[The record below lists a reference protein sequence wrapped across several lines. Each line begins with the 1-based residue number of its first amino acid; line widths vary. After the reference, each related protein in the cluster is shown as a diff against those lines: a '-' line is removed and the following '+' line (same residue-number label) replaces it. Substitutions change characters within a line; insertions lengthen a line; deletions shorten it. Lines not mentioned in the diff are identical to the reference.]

1 MNPELHKFAQ
11 QLSLWTNLII
21 ENGRTPFRRVD
32 LYPEIHTDRGILRP
46 PLVFWINR
54 QSMMAGG
61 ILLLPEKDLAA
72 ELQRGCSCCDAL
84 GLKYFV
90 TWESDQVRIWRREGD
105 KARQHQ
111 QFGLQHAEHPDSF
124 RHLLGEVLEALKLL
138 AVIGLVPNGELS
150 PHYLHNLFLTTLDV
164 ALPALINSYRS
175 LRAEEGT
182 SPAEDADQLAN
193 EANRLL
199 LLQLLGLAWH
209 QQLPAA
215 ILPEKLERAIQLSL
229 PQLPEPLLKILSL
242 KVTATPPELPHET
255 AVCFHHLLLRLRQL
269 SWRQPED
276 RAILSIQLLI
286 DSWNSDQAETADEV
300 QIYPLSPVLGAQ
312 TQLILSDSLSL
323 LAAVRLLEDLQ
334 QKKPQQLLLGNL
346 FQLDYAGRT
355 GLSINGTIN
364 KQRLLSREERHQYTT
379 LLRTSWP
386 NRRFRI
392 GGDKPL
398 WFWELIHL
406 LGLSKQQRQ
415 LTLILPR
422 AIVQSSIEEPFW
434 LLFWESYSICR
445 IAVQDNDLIK
455 LELIPEAG
463 QNDSIVVHLGSENRT
478 ILAING
484 LAIFRNQL
492 LLTLLSPTGIYRLL
506 GNKLVW
512 PDKED
517 LDTDATEGLKTY
529 LQSRLSRRIEKI
541 LGLDLKSLHE
551 EEYQQALLSFPR
563 PDLLHLKE
571 ISRLNSQRDDLDSL
585 LAGLLQVPAIES
597 LEIPAAEQSK
607 VANPRRAPDKELRDQ
622 LVKQLQDAG
631 IPNFPE
637 QYLYFLDSQETTSY
651 QLNPPL
657 RITSELLGETIL
669 EAADGEKL
677 QVYGEELA
685 NALLLCSDLDKSDVE
700 LPLDRHQLALIQQQY
715 WKDLKQLHK
724 QLSSLCHSHLK
735 SPQAADRLAKKVWK
749 KLCLPKLK

>member
-1 MNPELHKFAQ
+1 MNPELQKFAQ
-11 QLSLWTNLII
+11 QLALWTDLII

-32 LYPEIHTDRGILRP
+32 LSPEIHTDQGPLQP

-61 ILLLPEKDLAA
+61 ILLLPEKNLEV

-90 TWESDQVRIWRREGD
+90 TWESDQVRIWQREGD
-105 KARQHQ
+105 RAREHQ
-111 QFGLQHAEHPDSF
+111 KFDLQHAEHPDSF

-138 AVIGLVPNGELS
+138 AVIGLVPNAELS

-175 LRAEEGT
+175 QRAEEGT
-182 SPAEDADQLAN
+182 SHSSDADQLAN

-209 QQLPAA
+209 QQLPSA

-229 PQLPEPLLKILSL
+229 PQLPEQLRETLSL
-242 KVTATPPELPHET
+242 KVTAASPELPHET

-269 SWRQPED
+269 SWRQPEE
-276 RAILSIQLLI
+276 RAISSIQLLI
-286 DSWNSDQAETADEV
+286 NSWNSDQPETTDEIQV
-300 QIYPLSPVLGAQ
+300 YPQSPVLGDQ
-312 TQLILSDSLSL
+312 TQLILSDSISL
-323 LAAVRLLEDLQ
+323 LAAVRLLEDLL
-334 QKKPQQLLLGNL
+334 QKQPQELLLGNL
-346 FQLDYAGRT
+346 FQLDFAGRT
-355 GLSINGTIN
+355 DLSINGTLN
-364 KQRLLSREERHQYTT
+364 KQRLLSKEERQQYTT

-406 LGLSKQQRQ
+406 LGLSKQQRKM
-415 LTLILPR
+415 TLILPR
-422 AIVQSSIEEPFW
+422 DLVLSSIDEPFW
-434 LLFWESYSICR
+434 QLLWENYSLCR
-445 IAVQDNDLIK
+445 IAVLEAGLIK
-455 LELIPEAG
+455 LILSPEAG
-463 QNDSIVVHLGSENRT
+463 QNDPIVVQLDEESRPVSAIGD
-478 ILAING
+478 LAK
-484 LAIFRNQL
+484 FRNQL
-492 LLTLLSPTGIYRLL
+492 LLTMLLPTEIYHLL
-506 GNKLVW
+506 GNKLIW

-517 LDTDATEGLKTY
+517 LDQQATEGLNAY
-529 LQSRLSRRIEKI
+529 LQSRLNKRIEHV
-541 LGLDLKSLHE
+541 LGLDLQSLAE
-551 EEYQQALLSFPR
+551 EEYQQALRNIPR
-563 PDLLHLKE
+563 PDLLHLSE
-571 ISRLNSQRDDLDSL
+571 ISRLSRQQSDVDSL
-585 LAGLLQVPAIES
+585 LAELLQTPAIKTLQVQGKEDN
-597 LEIPAAEQSK
+597 K
-607 VANPRRAPDKELRDQ
+607 VAAPRRASDKELRDQ
-622 LVKQLQDAG
+622 LVNQLQSAG

-637 QYLYFLDSQETTSY
+637 QYLYFLDSPETTSY

-657 RITSELLGETIL
+657 RITSELLGETVL
-669 EAADGEKL
+669 EAADGQKL

-685 NALLLCSDLDKSDVE
+685 SALLLCSDLERTDVE
-700 LPLDRHQLALIQQQY
+700 LPTDRHQLAMIQQQY

-724 QLSSLCHSHLK
+724 QLSGLCHSHLK
-735 SPQAADRLAKKVWK
+735 SPQAANKLAKKVWK